1 MNGHVEF
8 DSVAADRVAARLD
21 ALADRLDRT
30 LSGTHCALSPA
41 PAGVDAV
48 SATAAESFGDVGEG
62 FQQSYAGGVYELRK
76 LAAQMRSHAQS
87 FRSVDALNVALF
99 DGLC

>member
-21 ALADRLDRT
+21 ALADRLDHT
-30 LSGTHCALSPA
+30 LSGTHGALSPA
-41 PAGVDAV
+41 PAGADAV
-48 SATAAESFGDVGEG
+48 SAHAGRTFGDVGEG
-62 FQQSYAGGVYELRK
+62 FRQSYADGVHELRK
-76 LAAQMRSHAQS
+76 LAAYMRSHAES
-87 FRSVDALNVALF
+87 FRSVDALNVTLF